1 MSNHCYLAVTLL
13 HVGAEGQNA
22 AQRWQKYSCQSSFNS
37 EMGKKVI
44 PENHIKRPMNAF
56 MAWSKRERR
65 KMVEEG
71 TNLNNSVMSRIL
83 GERWKQLSEEEKK
96 TWKRTAEKLKKE
108 HAKVKLLIHSWYL
121 VSQITN
127 IGMRF
132 WVPLVGCGDWSDSD
146 MTQEQLWCQRD
157 QCLDIRKEKKIVPLS
172 WSNSLDIWLTF
183 NFLMCVV
190 AEALFIRKRWTG
202 VY

>member
-1 MSNHCYLAVTLL
+1 MPNYCYLAVALL
-13 HVGAEGQNA
+13 HGGSEGKNA
-22 AQRWQKYSCQSSFNS
+22 VQRWQKYSCQSPFNS
-37 EMGKKVI
+37 DMGKKVI

-108 HAKVKLLIHSWYL
+108 HAKVK
-121 VSQITN
+121 
-127 IGMRF
+127 
-132 WVPLVGCGDWSDSD
+132 PLFY
-146 MTQEQLWCQRD
+146 QLGHC
-157 QCLDIRKEKKIVPLS
+157 
-172 WSNSLDIWLTF
+172 
-183 NFLMCVV
+183 
-190 AEALFIRKRWTG
+190 TG
-202 VY
+202 VQSFWHCWPLFRTGFHCCFLHKLMPSCPGITGYSSSGTWRSFKRNFHL